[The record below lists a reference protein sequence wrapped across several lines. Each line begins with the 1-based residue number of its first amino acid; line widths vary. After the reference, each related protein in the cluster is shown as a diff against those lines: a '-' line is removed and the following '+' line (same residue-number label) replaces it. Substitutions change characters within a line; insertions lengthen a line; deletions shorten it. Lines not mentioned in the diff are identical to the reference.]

1 MARVHSSRSARK
13 EPSAARGVAA
23 SASAA
28 STDPNSLPTMN
39 SSFGGSARCV
49 DLASCVDPR
58 AVECPGMVDTD
69 APPPVDTSVADLCV
83 SVSPSP
89 SSLSLST
96 TVPSSRAR
104 GVTVRWMPRPVGV
117 VGSRPSGEGCVG
129 VVSPTSM
136 RPDGD
141 VIMLG
146 DVPRARE
153 AAAASGCCCCCSWG
167 GSVKDGWTFRGVM
180 PGIPVP
186 GGAFSS
192 GDRGD
197 DSSISVV
204 RGLSEGVAGGSCSSP
219 SPASSPIAAS
229 LSLNLVSCSSAARS
243 SMVASRFASGER
255 SSRNEYTP
263 RPGLIPRP
271 RGFRLVAEPASDA
284 SLDGVSMGQL
294 RQSI

>member
-1 MARVHSSRSARK
+1 M
-13 EPSAARGVAA
+13 
-23 SASAA
+23 
-28 STDPNSLPTMN
+28 
-39 SSFGGSARCV
+39 
-49 DLASCVDPR
+49 
-58 AVECPGMVDTD
+58 
-69 APPPVDTSVADLCV
+69 
-83 SVSPSP
+83 
-89 SSLSLST
+89 
-96 TVPSSRAR
+96 
-104 GVTVRWMPRPVGV
+104 TVRWPPRPVGV

-146 DVPRARE
+146 DVPRVRA
-153 AAAASGCCCCCSWG
+153 AAAASGCCCCSWG
-167 GSVKDGWTFRGVM
+167 GSVKEGWTFRGVM

-284 SLDGVSMGQL
+284 SLDGVSIQL
-294 RQSI
+294 RPVGLNYPSKKLTRVDKID

>member
-1 MARVHSSRSARK
+1 
-13 EPSAARGVAA
+13 
-23 SASAA
+23 
-28 STDPNSLPTMN
+28 
-39 SSFGGSARCV
+39 
-49 DLASCVDPR
+49 
-58 AVECPGMVDTD
+58 
-69 APPPVDTSVADLCV
+69 
-83 SVSPSP
+83 
-89 SSLSLST
+89 
-96 TVPSSRAR
+96 
-104 GVTVRWMPRPVGV
+104 
-117 VGSRPSGEGCVG
+117 
-129 VVSPTSM
+129 
-136 RPDGD
+136 
-141 VIMLG
+141 MLG
-146 DVPRARE
+146 DVPRVRT

-167 GSVKDGWTFRGVM
+167 GSVKEGWTFRGVM

-263 RPGLIPRP
+263 RPGLIPSA

-284 SLDGVSMGQL
+284 SLDGVSMASCAL
-294 RQSI
+294 RFEYPSKKLTRVDKISIDISSAWQSIEAPRPCGRLARPIGALGAPLGAPRGSRIPRGRSSAFPRSPETRDAFAGFAWGPHPGRRSPRQTPSSPRRTSPGPSRVARRWPPCAWASRIGCSTASPPRP

>member
-1 MARVHSSRSARK
+1 
-13 EPSAARGVAA
+13 
-23 SASAA
+23 
-28 STDPNSLPTMN
+28 MN

-104 GVTVRWMPRPVGV
+104 GVTVRWPPRPVGV

-146 DVPRARE
+146 DVPRVRTAGRVGLLLLLLVGREREGGMDLPRGHARDPR
-153 AAAASGCCCCCSWG
+153 ARRR
-167 GSVKDGWTFRGVM
+167 VL
-180 PGIPVP
+180 
-186 GGAFSS
+186 
-192 GDRGD
+192 
-197 DSSISVV
+197 V
-204 RGLSEGVAGGSCSSP
+204 R
-219 SPASSPIAAS
+219 
-229 LSLNLVSCSSAARS
+229 
-243 SMVASRFASGER
+243 
-255 SSRNEYTP
+255 
-263 RPGLIPRP
+263 RP
-271 RGFRLVAEPASDA
+271 RR
-284 SLDGVSMGQL
+284 
-294 RQSI
+294 